1 MVSRRGKWLTKPRKL
16 TTHKKMLDTLI
27 LVAETQAAQRTALF
41 TEKSAD

>member
-1 MVSRRGKWLTKPRKL
+1 MVSRQGKWLTKPRKL

-27 LVAETQAAQRTALF
+27 LMAETQAAQRTALF